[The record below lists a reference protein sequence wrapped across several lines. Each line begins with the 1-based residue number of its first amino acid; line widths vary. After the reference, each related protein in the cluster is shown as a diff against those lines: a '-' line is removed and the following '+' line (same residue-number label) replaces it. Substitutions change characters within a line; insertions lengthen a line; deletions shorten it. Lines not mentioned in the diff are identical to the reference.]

1 MAENWLRESL
11 NLIWTAVLYGDV
23 AMRRQAAAVCRSIL
37 ELLEQP
43 AYAPPATSA
52 EPEPEPEP
60 EPAAVPAPDLAELGS
75 IIAALASGN
84 LEPLI
89 EKYKPL
95 IDAYK
100 ERFGTSRSVRF
111 QFVPVP
117 GRDY

>member
-1 MAENWLRESL
+1 MAERWLRESL
-11 NLIWTAVLYGDV
+11 SLIWAAVLSGDV

-43 AYAPPATSA
+43 VVVMGLPPAPP
-52 EPEPEPEP
+52 PP
-60 EPAAVPAPDLAELGS
+60 EPAPGPKLDLSQLGP
-75 IIAALASGN
+75 ILAALAGGN
-84 LEPLI
+84 LDALI

-100 ERFGTSRSVRF
+100 ERFGPSEPVRF

>member
-1 MAENWLRESL
+1 MAEKWLRESL

-23 AMRRQAAAVCRSIL
+23 AMRRQAAAVCRSLL
-37 ELLEQP
+37 ELLEQS
-43 AYAPPATSA
+43 AYAPAAPPAEEEYPES
-52 EPEPEPEP
+52 EPV
-60 EPAAVPAPDLAELGS
+60 AAPAPDLSELGA
-75 IIAALASGN
+75 IIAAIASGN

-100 ERFGTSRSVRF
+100 ERFGGSRPVRF

-117 GRDY
+117 GRDF